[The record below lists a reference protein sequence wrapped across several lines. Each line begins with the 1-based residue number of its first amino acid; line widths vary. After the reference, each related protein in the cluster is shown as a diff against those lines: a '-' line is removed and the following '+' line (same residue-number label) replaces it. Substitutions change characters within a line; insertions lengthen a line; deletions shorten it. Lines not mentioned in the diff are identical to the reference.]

1 MPDKAVDLVKA
12 LSITEVEVLGR
23 NPSRIYAL
31 LVNPSAEEVFLA
43 MGIPAVVDRGIPLL
57 SAGSNY
63 EINLTNPWH
72 GSIHAVSKAGTPNLL
87 ITEW

>member
-1 MPDKAVDLVKA
+1 MPVDLVKV
-12 LSITEVEVLGR
+12 LSTTEQKVLGG
-23 NPSRIYAL
+23 NPSRVYAL
-31 LVNPSAEEVFLA
+31 LVNPSAEQVFLG

-63 EINLTNPWH
+63 EINLTNPFF